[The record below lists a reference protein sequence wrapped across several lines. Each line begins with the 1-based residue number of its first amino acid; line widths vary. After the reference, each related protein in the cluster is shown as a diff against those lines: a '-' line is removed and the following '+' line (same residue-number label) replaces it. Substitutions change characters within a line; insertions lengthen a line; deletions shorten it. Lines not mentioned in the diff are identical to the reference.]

1 MTTFSDYAVPGDRP
15 LPVLLLVDVSGSMGQ
30 HGKLAAQNESIGQ
43 MIDAFL
49 LDSRTRG
56 AIRIAIIAFGGES
69 AELLLPPTPVEQVR
83 FVPPAEA
90 TGRTPLGTALRMASD
105 VLVDPAFKPQN
116 ALKATMVLT
125 SDGIPTDD
133 WEPPLQE
140 LLASR
145 AGRQADRIAVAIGE
159 DADEAM
165 LVQFCSDE
173 MPVLKAHEGQDIVE
187 YFRRITL
194 SVTRGLT
201 SGSYGKSLPDL
212 DLDDLL

>member
-1 MTTFSDYAVPGDRP
+1 MTTFSDYAVPGDRA

-49 LDSRTRG
+49 VDSRTRG
-56 AIRIAIIAFGGES
+56 AIRIAVIAFGGEA
-69 AELLLPPTPVEQVR
+69 AELLLPPTPVEQVQWT
-83 FVPPAEA
+83 PPSEA
-90 TGRTPLGTALRMASD
+90 AGRTPLGTALGMARE

-116 ALKATMVLT
+116 ALKATIVLT

-133 WEPPLQE
+133 WQTPLRD

-145 AGRQADRIAVAIGE
+145 AGAQADRIAVAIGE

-165 LVQFCSDE
+165 LEQFCSDD

-194 SVTRGLT
+194 AVTRGLT
-201 SGSYGKSLPDL
+201 SGRYGTTLPDL